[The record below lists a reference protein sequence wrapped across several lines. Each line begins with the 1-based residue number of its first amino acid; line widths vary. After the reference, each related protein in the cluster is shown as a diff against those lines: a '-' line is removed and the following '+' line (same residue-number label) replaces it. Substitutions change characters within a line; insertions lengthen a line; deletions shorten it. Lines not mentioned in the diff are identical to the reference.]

1 MITIILVLSAV
12 STLLLA
18 FIAVM
23 VFIIGHRQDEDRN
36 SKK

>member
-1 MITIILVLSAV
+1 MITIILVLSVV

-23 VFIIGHRQDEDRN
+23 VFIIGHRQDEDR
-36 SKK
+36 K

>member
-1 MITIILVLSAV
+1 MISIILILSAI

-36 SKK
+36 KH